1 MDLIGFEMQF
11 QKFSDFFKGIVSV
24 DSSDP
29 PCTDDNVRFTMVPL
43 KAFSDQV

>member
-11 QKFSDFFKGIVSV
+11 QKCSDLFKGIVSV

-29 PCTDDNVRFTMVPL
+29 PCTDDNVRFIMVPL
-43 KAFSDQV
+43 KAFSNHV